1 MNSIFHRVTIHELI
15 IAIVV
20 VLSLVVL
27 LIMMVLLYSFYKYK
41 VLHQRQIWL
50 QESEQKVTQAIV
62 SGEEVGSVDEKFIMK
77 LRNPSFRNIFLSVL
91 VASDQKFSGGARNE
105 VNNLFKTYKMEDA
118 AWQKIRQKKAYVVA
132 GGILELAVMRV
143 ESALPYI
150 SSLLEHPKRQVYQEA
165 QYAVVSFKGFDGLDF
180 LNTLVAPLS
189 DWQQLRL
196 LRSIGKLPVAH
207 EEWVKN
213 WLSSSNQTVIIFTLR
228 LIRKFQ
234 LLPFYAD
241 AINLFDHR
249 SVTVKVQ
256 AIRTIIALENVETIN
271 QLIAVFFKQPIEA
284 QIEILRALKKS
295 RSPQSTPFLQQQLWH
310 HPAISIKI
318 AATEALIA
326 LKQHDYLQRIATDET
341 VPEEIKQVI
350 KHALQEKT

>member
-1 MNSIFHRVTIHELI
+1 MDSIFHRVTIHELI

-20 VLSLVVL
+20 VLSLVFL
-27 LIMMVLLYSFYKYK
+27 LIMLVLLYSFYKYK
-41 VLHQRQIWL
+41 VLYQRQIWL
-50 QESEQKVTQAIV
+50 QESEQKVIQAIV
-62 SGEEVGSVDEKFIMK
+62 SGEEISRVDEEFITR
-77 LRNPSFRNIFLSVL
+77 LRNPSFRNVFLSVL

-105 VNNLFKTYKMEDA
+105 VNNLFKIYKMEDA
-118 AWQKIRQKKAYVVA
+118 AWQKLRQRKSYLVA

-143 ESALPYI
+143 ERAFPDI
-150 SSLLEHPKRQVYQEA
+150 ASLLEHPKRQVYQEA

-180 LNTLVAPLS
+180 LNTLVVPLS

-196 LRSIGKLPVAH
+196 LRSIGKLPAAH

-213 WLSSSNQTVIIFTLR
+213 WLSSSNESVIIFTLR

-241 AINLFDHR
+241 VINLFDHTA
-249 SVTVKVQ
+249 VNVKVQ
-256 AIRTIIALENVETIN
+256 AIRTIAALENDETVN
-271 QLIAVFFKQPIEA
+271 QLIAAFFTQPIEA

-295 RSPQSTPFLQQQLWH
+295 RSPQSESFLQQQLWH

-318 AATEALIA
+318 AAAEVLIA
-326 LKQHDYLQRIATDET
+326 LKQHGYLQRIATDET